1 MPHKH
6 ELYVEYV
13 WQPGIDRQL
22 YQKLNNFPRHW
33 GHQFLMGRSMLDRS
47 LVLCAELVSCRLK
60 REAFGMRT
68 RLLVSFRCKMQ
79 PLETSHWIG
88 KVYIVMS
95 KYDDCHRVDNR
106 YTTAIGMSVWRF
118 FNIGKYKNQKVK
130 DVCYFNP
137 FYVAWCL
144 ESWQGFSLTSYER
157 SNYMKGLERQLEKD
171 PEDQELILKVS
182 KCKTIVWL
190 LLQKWYSHPP

>member
-1 MPHKH
+1 
-6 ELYVEYV
+6 
-13 WQPGIDRQL
+13 
-22 YQKLNNFPRHW
+22 
-33 GHQFLMGRSMLDRS
+33 
-47 LVLCAELVSCRLK
+47 
-60 REAFGMRT
+60 
-68 RLLVSFRCKMQ
+68 
-79 PLETSHWIG
+79 
-88 KVYIVMS
+88 MS
-95 KYDDCHRVDNR
+95 KYDDYRRVDNK
-106 YTTAIGMSVWRF
+106 YTTAIGMSSWRF

-182 KCKTIVWL
+182 RYKTIV
-190 LLQKWYSHPP
+190 